1 MIKKVFA
8 KLYDRVLSVV
18 LKGDVYARRC
28 GVKVGQG
35 CRILSHNFGTEPFLI
50 EIGDRV
56 TISGYVNFVNH
67 DGSGWL
73 MRDERGRRF
82 TYRRIRIGS
91 DVFVGAGTIILPG
104 VSIGDRVVVGAG
116 SVVTR
121 SIPDGCV
128 VAGNPARMI
137 ATYDAFQARVLK
149 DWPADADLPKDVDYE
164 ARVRA
169 VMDESFKPPIAVTPQ
184 APRG

>member
-1 MIKKVFA
+1 M
-8 KLYDRVLSVV
+8 V

-73 MRDERGRRF
+73 MRDERGRRYS
-82 TYRRIRIGS
+82 YRPIKIGD

-104 VSIGDRVVVGAG
+104 VRIGNRVVVGAG

-121 SIPDGCV
+121 SIPDGWV
-128 VAGNPARMI
+128 VAGNPARPI
-137 ATYDAFQARVLK
+137 VAYEEFQARVLR
-149 DWPADADLPKDVDYE
+149 DWPADADFPKGADYE

-169 VMDESFKPPIAVTPQ
+169 VMDHAFKPLLRTPQ
-184 APRG
+184 EA